1 MVSGYWGLIIMFT
14 DNPTIPAQLETL
26 LDVVELMKEKVL
38 DKDSLR
44 SLIQPKGLP
53 GISETSKQ
61 VFSHISAAQ
70 DLQLIL
76 YDENQNIRPN
86 YPVTKKISSR
96 ERIIAAFDKIA
107 LGNADTEFWA
117 GRFYAYILIGNPDW
131 IDSGTDSQGRWIANF
146 NDSLP
151 ENISKNNPMNQSKYQ
166 PLIRWYVYAGMGWI
180 DPAEAFVPDPTIRIT
195 RALPEIFQKNNKLDH
210 DDFMSRLALL
220 CPELDGGN
228 LFNEIAVSKYSISDR
243 KCTRAVAIA
252 LRNLHDKKILKISC
266 PSDSL
271 GWSLSLSGD
280 SPLSGEVSNRF
291 DSIELIKKK
300 IEKA

>member
-1 MVSGYWGLIIMFT
+1 MFT

-38 DKDSLR
+38 DRESLR

-53 GISETSKQ
+53 GISEASKQ
-61 VFSHISAAQ
+61 VNAHVSAAQ
-70 DLQLIL
+70 DLQLITF
-76 YDENQNIRPN
+76 DENQNIRPN
-86 YPVTKKISSR
+86 YTVTKNISTR

-117 GRFYAYILIGNPDW
+117 GRFYAYILIANPDW
-131 IDSGTDSQGRWIANF
+131 IDSGTESQGRWITNF

-151 ENISKNNPMNQSKYQ
+151 RNIPRNNPMNQSKYQ

-180 DPAEAFVPDPTIRIT
+180 DPAESFVPDPTKRII
-195 RALPEIFQKNNKLDH
+195 RALPDIFVENKRLDH
-210 DDFMSRLALL
+210 SEFMSRLALL

-228 LFNEIAVSKYSISDR
+228 LFNEITVGKYSINDR
-243 KCTRAVAIA
+243 ICTRAVAIA

-266 PSDSL
+266 PSDNL
-271 GWSLSLSGD
+271 GWSLSLSGGF
-280 SPLSGEVSNRF
+280 PLSGEVSNRF

-300 IEKA
+300 